1 MILISE
7 MVITRDDIPQYP
19 EISLI
24 YPDPWH
30 PKLSTNHSYIYSF
43 PNNSLPSD
51 FNIRMVGLDSGH
63 SVLVG
68 ICIHLNA
75 DEDQIILQGTPKP
88 MKLPTYNDLLNDRT
102 GAGYY
107 WDQEVGSIFRRFQVD
122 LLRDPEIR
130 QACLPD
136 GRHCPSFSIK
146 TNGAIGDTDCTDRA
160 YPKYQKDPL

>member
-1 MILISE
+1 MTE
-7 MVITRDDIPQYP
+7 MVITRDDIPQHP

-51 FNIRMVGLDSGH
+51 FNIIMKGLDSGH
-63 SVLVG
+63 SILVG
-68 ICIHLNA
+68 ICINLNA
-75 DEDQIILQGTPKP
+75 TEDQIKFQGTPKP
-88 MKLPTYNDLLNDRT
+88 MELSTYNELLNDRT

-107 WDQEVGSIFRRFQVD
+107 WDQEVGAIFRRFQVD

-136 GRHCPSFSIK
+136 DRHCPSFSIK